1 MYKYKYKYKYTYR
14 MVQVFSPN
22 ITWSE
27 KLSIEDIIRFLLGN
41 TVPLFRLNR
50 AHIVGFIPRFNGSH
64 WGIIT
69 IVPLEVFLIAKQGP
83 GYPAAGSR
91 KSEILE
97 DFSFTGEVRLTLVC
111 FAQGKVANICESKGA
126 NCKSNE
132 KKQKDWANEP
142 WKHLK
147 DFAWADTELERVG
160 VIDANIFLL
169 NEYIFE
175 LNPANFNILNKVFNW
190 ILSKKFTIE

>member
-1 MYKYKYKYKYTYR
+1 M
-14 MVQVFSPN
+14 
-22 ITWSE
+22 
-27 KLSIEDIIRFLLGN
+27 
-41 TVPLFRLNR
+41 
-50 AHIVGFIPRFNGSH
+50 
-64 WGIIT
+64 
-69 IVPLEVFLIAKQGP
+69 EVFLIAKQGP

-97 DFSFTGEVRLTLVC
+97 DFSFTLDTGEVRLTLVC
-111 FAQGKVANICESKGA
+111 FAQGKVANVCESKGA

-147 DFAWADTELERVG
+147 DFAWVDTKRETVG
-160 VIDANIFLL
+160 VIDTHIFLL

-175 LNPANFNILNKVFNW
+175 LNIANFNILNKILNW
-190 ILSKKFTIE
+190 IFLNKFELNNFVNAETHL